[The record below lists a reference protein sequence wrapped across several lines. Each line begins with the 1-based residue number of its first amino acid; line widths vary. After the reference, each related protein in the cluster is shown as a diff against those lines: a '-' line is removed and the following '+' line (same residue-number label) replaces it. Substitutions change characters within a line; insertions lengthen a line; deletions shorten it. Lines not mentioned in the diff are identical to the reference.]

1 MDYSILNGIKSP
13 GDVKKLGFQELL
25 TLTDEIRSFL
35 IENVSQTGGH
45 LASNLGIVELTV
57 AIHRV
62 FDTSKDRLVLDVG
75 HQCYVHKLLTGRRD
89 GFLKLRKYGGMS
101 GFLRPS
107 ESVHD
112 ACVSGHASNSVSVAL
127 GMARARSL
135 LNLDYSVIAVLGDGA
150 LTGGLAYEA
159 LNDAGHSMQPL
170 IVVLNDN
177 GMSIAKNVG
186 AITDYLSRLRL
197 KPKYLNLKDRYRS
210 VMRHIP
216 GGTALDKVFHA
227 VKDSFKNIFIP
238 ASLFE
243 DMGFTYLGPA
253 DGHDLKYV
261 IYLLELARDLKRPV
275 LIHLCTKKG
284 KGYRYSEESPQSYHG
299 VTGFDIES
307 GKQIDN
313 GDGSSFSKAFGDEL
327 VGISRENGKVCA
339 ITAAMPSGVGL
350 TGFSKEFPDRFFDVG
365 IAEGHA
371 VSMAAGLANR
381 GMLPVCAVYSTFLQR
396 SYDMLIHDIAI
407 PGLHVVFAVDR
418 AGLVGEDGETHH
430 GVFDIAYLGHIP
442 NFRILAPSSYLELRE
457 MLRYAMHELDCPVA
471 VRYSR
476 GSEGAYKGNSFVNRE
491 SSALLKHGMDI
502 TLISYGIM
510 INEVIEAAELS
521 GKDGI
526 SCEIIKLNSLNPLD
540 ISQIRDSVRKTRR
553 LIVVE
558 DCVKAGSIGEKI
570 SARLFEDG
578 IACKVKLLNTGD
590 GFTPGGEQPRL
601 YSLLGIDSYGIYGSI
616 AKELKD

>member
-1 MDYSILNGIKSP
+1 
-13 GDVKKLGFQELL
+13 
-25 TLTDEIRSFL
+25 
-35 IENVSQTGGH
+35 
-45 LASNLGIVELTV
+45 
-57 AIHRV
+57 
-62 FDTSKDRLVLDVG
+62 
-75 HQCYVHKLLTGRRD
+75 
-89 GFLKLRKYGGMS
+89 
-101 GFLRPS
+101 
-107 ESVHD
+107 
-112 ACVSGHASNSVSVAL
+112 
-127 GMARARSL
+127 
-135 LNLDYSVIAVLGDGA
+135 
-150 LTGGLAYEA
+150 
-159 LNDAGHSMQPL
+159 
-170 IVVLNDN
+170 
-177 GMSIAKNVG
+177 
-186 AITDYLSRLRL
+186 
-197 KPKYLNLKDRYRS
+197 
-210 VMRHIP
+210 
-216 GGTALDKVFHA
+216 
-227 VKDSFKNIFIP
+227 
-238 ASLFE
+238 
-243 DMGFTYLGPA
+243 
-253 DGHDLKYV
+253 
-261 IYLLELARDLKRPV
+261 
-275 LIHLCTKKG
+275 
-284 KGYRYSEESPQSYHG
+284 
-299 VTGFDIES
+299 
-307 GKQIDN
+307 
-313 GDGSSFSKAFGDEL
+313 
-327 VGISRENGKVCA
+327 
-339 ITAAMPSGVGL
+339 
-350 TGFSKEFPDRFFDVG
+350 
-365 IAEGHA
+365 
-371 VSMAAGLANR
+371 
-381 GMLPVCAVYSTFLQR
+381 
-396 SYDMLIHDIAI
+396 
-407 PGLHVVFAVDR
+407 VFAVDR